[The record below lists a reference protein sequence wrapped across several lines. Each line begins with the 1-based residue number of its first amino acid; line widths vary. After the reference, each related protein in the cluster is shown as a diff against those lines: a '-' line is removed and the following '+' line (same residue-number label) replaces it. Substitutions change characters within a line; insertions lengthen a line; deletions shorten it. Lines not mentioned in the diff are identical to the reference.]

1 MTFRVAPRLALT
13 AAAALALSLSACGKD
28 EATKEGAGGTP
39 VVSASPHANVAP
51 PAGKTWV
58 EVVDVTPDGGYR
70 VGNPNAPV
78 KLVEY
83 GSLSC
88 PHCAKLAQ
96 DGYEKLFGEYIAS
109 GRLSFEF
116 RSFAIHP
123 QDVPL
128 TLMVQC
134 GPKESFVTLVEQV
147 YANFDELGQA
157 TQRGAE
163 QAQQSLT
170 LPPEKRFVAMAQAMG
185 LPDFFAQRG
194 ISVDQGKACLADPA
208 KATQVAKNAEA
219 YGAKGIDSTP
229 TLFINDVKLDKNEW
243 NGLDAALQAAGV
255 R

>member
-1 MTFRVAPRLALT
+1 MTFRVARRFALTT
-13 AAAALALSLSACGKD
+13 AAAALALGLASCGKD
-28 EATKEGAGGTP
+28 DPSAAASGTP
-39 VVSASPHANVAP
+39 VVSATPHANVPP
-51 PAGKTWV
+51 PAGKSWV
-58 EVVDVTPDGGYR
+58 EVVEITPDGGYR

-78 KLVEY
+78 KLLEY

-96 DGYEKLFGEYIAS
+96 DGFKKLFGEYITS

-128 TLMVQC
+128 TVMVQC
-134 GPKESFVTLVEQV
+134 GPKESFVNLVEQV

-157 TQRGAE
+157 TQRGAQAAE
-163 QAQQSLT
+163 QALT
-170 LPPEKRFVAMAQAMG
+170 LPENQRFVAMGQALG
-185 LPDFFAQRG
+185 LTDFFAKRG
-194 ISVDQGKACLADPA
+194 ISVDQGKACLADFN

-219 YGAKGIDSTP
+219 YGAKGINSTP
-229 TLFINDVKLDKNEW
+229 TLFINDVQTDKTEW
-243 NGLDAALQAAGV
+243 NALDAALKAAGV

>member
-1 MTFRVAPRLALT
+1 MTFRVARRLTLATTVATLALGL
-13 AAAALALSLSACGKD
+13 AACSKDDPAASAS
-28 EATKEGAGGTP
+28 GTP
-39 VVSASPHANVAP
+39 VVSATPHAKVAP

-58 EVVDVTPDGGYR
+58 EVVEVTPDGGYR

-78 KLVEY
+78 KLLEY

-96 DGYEKLFGEYIAS
+96 DGFEKLFGDYIAS

-134 GPKESFVTLVEQV
+134 GPKESFPNLVEQV

-170 LPPEKRFVAMAQAMG
+170 LPEKQRFVAMAQAIG
-185 LPDFFAQRG
+185 LPEFFAQRG
-194 ISVDQGKACLADPA
+194 ISVDQGKACLSDFA

-219 YGAKGIDSTP
+219 YGAKGINSTP
-229 TLFINDVKLDKNEW
+229 TLFINDVQLDKTEW
-243 NGLDAALQAAGV
+243 NALDAALQAAGV